1 MSRRTRR
8 RGKRG
13 IKSRRIAG
21 VGSPKKLNTGLNTDL
36 SALIAAIT
44 DVAEAEKAKN
54 VRKSNTL
61 KKQLKSKGTRA
72 SKRSSVQ
79 SISKKK
85 NEKYQKELDQLK
97 KNIEAFERASKGAP
111 QIKAQKG
118 KNTFGTA
125 ELEYA
130 LPV

>member
-85 NEKYQKELDQLK
+85 NEK
-97 KNIEAFERASKGAP
+97 
-111 QIKAQKG
+111 
-118 KNTFGTA
+118 
-125 ELEYA
+125 
-130 LPV
+130 